1 METTTA
7 TAILGFVSGDGT
19 LLQTDTNILLLFI
32 IAFQIVQLFV
42 MIRSAQN
49 GN

>member
-1 METTTA
+1 MEATTM
-7 TAILGFVSGDGT
+7 TAITGNGNM
-19 LLQTDTNILLLFI
+19 LQTDTNILLLFI

-49 GN
+49 GS

>member
-7 TAILGFVSGDGT
+7 TAILGFVSDGT